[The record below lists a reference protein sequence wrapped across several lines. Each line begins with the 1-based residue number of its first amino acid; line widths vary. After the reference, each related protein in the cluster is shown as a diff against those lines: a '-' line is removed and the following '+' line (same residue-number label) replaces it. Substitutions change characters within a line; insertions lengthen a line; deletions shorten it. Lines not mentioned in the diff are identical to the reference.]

1 LVKKKKKKEIK
12 IVRES
17 DTNYTFLDTGF
28 IYIKQDLEDDS
39 TNKTI
44 SNIEKDVLKTR
55 SIDTKKSKIRY
66 KNRIVGGQ
74 NQQGHSSV
82 YE

>member
-1 LVKKKKKKEIK
+1 MKKKKEIK
-12 IVRES
+12 IVRE
-17 DTNYTFLDTGF
+17 TEVNYTFLDTGF
-28 IYIKQDLEDDS
+28 IDIERDSGDVDKTNSSIENDIIKS
-39 TNKTI
+39 
-44 SNIEKDVLKTR
+44 R
-55 SIDTKKSKIRY
+55 SIDSKKSKIRY

>member
-1 LVKKKKKKEIK
+1 LVKKKKEIK

-39 TNKTI
+39 TNKPI
-44 SNIEKDVLKTR
+44 SYRKDVLKTR
-55 SIDTKKSKIRY
+55 SIDTKK
-66 KNRIVGGQ
+66 
-74 NQQGHSSV
+74 
-82 YE
+82 

>member
-1 LVKKKKKKEIK
+1 MVKKKKKKEIK

-55 SIDTKKSKIRY
+55 PSIPRNKNFDIR
-66 KNRIVGGQ
+66 I
-74 NQQGHSSV
+74 
-82 YE
+82 E